1 MHLNIS
7 TLNGASGDRQM
18 PYEKARWEIVKRLLD
33 EFPSLRERVKRYLEN
48 ET

>member
-1 MHLNIS
+1 MHFNIPTPS
-7 TLNGASGDRQM
+7 GASGDRQM
-18 PYEKARWEIVKRLLD
+18 PYVKARWEIVKRLLD